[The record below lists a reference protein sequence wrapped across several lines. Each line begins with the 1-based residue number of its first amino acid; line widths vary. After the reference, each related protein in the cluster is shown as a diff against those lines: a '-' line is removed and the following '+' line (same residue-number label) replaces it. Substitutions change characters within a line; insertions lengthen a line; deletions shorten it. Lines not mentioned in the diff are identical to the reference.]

1 MAKQGNIEAFFSNL
15 ENADRLNGLV
25 EDIRNAM
32 LDYQVCL
39 EDALALAPLTFAL
52 DFSTARYL

>member
-1 MAKQGNIEAFFSNL
+1 MAKQGNIEGFFSNL

-39 EDALALAPLTFAL
+39 EDAPLAPLTFAL